1 MCGICGWLN
10 FNKEQMVEKGLL
22 EKMNTTLAH
31 RGPDGAGIYQ
41 DDNFGMGH
49 RRLSIIDVAAGQQP
63 LCNEDGTVWV
73 SFNGE
78 VYNYIELM
86 EGLKSKGH
94 RFKTRSDTE
103 VLVHLYEEKGERL
116 VEDLQ
121 GMFAFAIWDT
131 RKKKLCLFRD
141 RLGKKPLY
149 YNYKEGHQ
157 LIFGSEIKAILAS
170 GQINRRINYQALD
183 QYLSFLYLPYNNSIF
198 SEIKKLPA
206 AHYLVCEHGN
216 ISIKKYWELQ
226 YPSHYDPLLTEEDY
240 LEGFDTIL
248 KDAVKVRLRS
258 DVPLG
263 AFLSGGID
271 SSAVVSKMQDLNSS
285 PIETVSVGFNEKEYN
300 ELPYAKEISKI
311 FGCNY
316 NEFIIEP
323 NVHDVFTKLI
333 PFFDEPFADSS
344 FIPTYYVSKAAR
356 QKVTVALSG
365 DGGDETLAGY
375 SRHAIELLEHR
386 LRPFSRFIP
395 DSALHFL
402 YKALPEGT
410 TGRNI
415 LGDLAC
421 SPEEAAARKHYN
433 LLFNKSLKEK
443 VYQSKNSVT
452 DVSVQFR
459 EMYRNSSATNPL
471 DKALHLDMQTYLVDD
486 ILVKVDRMSMANS
499 LEVRA
504 PLLDYRVLEFL
515 AGVPPHLKLNN
526 GTSKYLLKQ
535 SVKRKIPA
543 HILERKK
550 QGFRLPIEVWLKN
563 DLREFVEDLIFS
575 RSFKERGIF
584 ASTKIERMWKDFLSN
599 NGDYAHHFWQLIVLE
614 QWFRLYIDDEIYSP
628 HRG

>member
-10 FNKEQMVEKGLL
+10 FDREDVVEKDLL
-22 EKMNTTLAH
+22 NRMNNTLTH
-31 RGPDGAGIYQ
+31 RGPDGAGLYHEE
-41 DDNFGMGH
+41 NFGMGH

-63 LCNEDGTVWV
+63 LCNEDGSVWV

-86 EGLKSKGH
+86 ESLKSKGH
-94 RFKTRSDTE
+94 RFKTNSDTE

-131 RKKKLCLFRD
+131 KKKKLCLFRD

-149 YNYKEGHQ
+149 YTYQEDRQ
-157 LIFGSEIKAILAS
+157 LLFGSEIKAILSS
-170 GQINRRINYQALD
+170 GQITRQINYQALD
-183 QYLSFLYLPYNNSIF
+183 QYLSFLYLPFDRSIF
-198 SEIKKLPA
+198 TEIHKLPA
-206 AHYLVCEHGN
+206 AHYLICQDGKVTVT
-216 ISIKKYWELQ
+216 KYWELH
-226 YPSHYDPLLTEEDY
+226 YPNHFDARLSEEDY
-240 LEGFDTIL
+240 VERFDDIL

-263 AFLSGGID
+263 AFLSGGVD
-271 SSAVVSKMQDLNSS
+271 SSAVVSIMQELNSS
-285 PIETVSVGFNEKEYN
+285 PVETVSVGFDEKKYN
-300 ELPYAKEISKI
+300 ELPYAKEISSI

-316 NEFIIEP
+316 NEFVVQP
-323 NVHDVFTKLI
+323 NIHDVFTKLI

-386 LRPFSRFIP
+386 IRPFSRFIP
-395 DSALHFL
+395 NSIFHLL
-402 YKALPEGT
+402 YRSLPEGV

-415 LGDLAC
+415 LGDLGH

-433 LLFNKSLKEK
+433 LLFNKSIKEK
-443 VYQSKNSVT
+443 VYEKKTSIT
-452 DVSVQFR
+452 DVSAHFR
-459 EMYRNSSATNPL
+459 ALYRDSSANNPL

-515 AGVPPHLKLNN
+515 ATVPPNLKFNN
-526 GTSKYLLKQ
+526 GTTKYLLKQ
-535 SVKRKIPA
+535 SVKKKIPS

-550 QGFRLPIEVWLKN
+550 QGFRLPIEEWLKN

-575 RSFKERGIF
+575 RSFTERGIF
-584 ASTKIERMWKDFLSN
+584 ARPRIEKMWNDFLTN
-599 NGDYAHHFWQLIVLE
+599 KGDYAHHFWQLIVLE
-614 QWFRLYIDDEIYSP
+614 QWFRLYIDEELFSP
-628 HRG
+628 ERS